1 MNKFAKGSLAA
12 GAGIVLLL
20 GGAGTL
26 AYWNSE
32 DHLTGDAINA
42 GTLELE
48 ADQKKLTETISQQPN
63 VWVPGDEHTY
73 STVLTL
79 KTSGDN
85 IQGEIELNTSS
96 ITVNGAG
103 AEEFD
108 VAMSVEEVKS
118 DEGGTTDFAEG
129 TEKITFDGPGTYE
142 IPVDVTVTLPFGKAT
157 NNSQGVSADWSKVS
171 FIATQT
177 PAAGAVGQ

>member
-32 DHLTGDAINA
+32 DDLTGGAINA
-42 GTLELE
+42 GTLELK
-48 ADQKKLTETISQQPN
+48 ADQEALDLSSADQPEL
-63 VWVPGDEHTY
+63 WVPGDEHTY
-73 STVLTL
+73 STVLRL
-79 KTSGDN
+79 ETSGDN
-85 IQGEIELNTSS
+85 IQGEVELNKSS

-108 VAMSVEEVKS
+108 VAMSVTGEKTPEEG
-118 DEGGTTDFAEG
+118 DIDFNEATG
-129 TEKITFDGPGTYE
+129 KITFDGPGPYT
-142 IPVDVTVTLPFGKAT
+142 IPVHVTVTLPFGKAT